1 MTTNSTITPELLDQL
16 LANYE
21 RPEDL
26 TGEDGLFKQLKKAL
40 IERALG
46 AELTEHLGYEKG
58 DLAGRGKGNSRNG
71 TSSKTILTENGEIAI
86 AIPRDRAGSFEP
98 QLIAK
103 GQTRFDGFD
112 DKIVSLYARGMTV
125 REIQGHLSELYGTE
139 VSPDLISRVTD
150 AVLDEV
156 REWQTRPLDPVYPVV
171 FFDALRVKIRDEGLV
186 KNKAVYV
193 ALALNPDGEKDVL
206 GLWIEQTE
214 GAKFWLK
221 VVNEL
226 KARGVNDILI
236 AVVDG
241 LKGFPEAI
249 TSVFP
254 QTVVQTCI
262 VHLIRNSLAFV
273 SWKDRKAI
281 LPAIKAIYR
290 AESADAALLR
300 LAEFE
305 AEWGKRYP
313 AIGQI
318 WRNAW
323 EHVVPFFAF
332 APGIRKMIYTTDE
345 MDKRFLH
352 GRDAHCGD
360 RRKSILLFGRA
371 GGPFF
376 RPGHRS
382 RSRCAQGRSRLAAF
396 AATARLGLDRPE
408 HGGTLAW
415 NGTAFLART
424 CRQPRLWLW
433 GAGDLVAKRDASA
446 ASITGPPILSC
457 RAEAPARRFLA
468 AAVSIATRIV

>member
-21 RPEDL
+21 KPEDL

-46 AELTEHLGYEKG
+46 AELTTHLGYEKG

-71 TSSKTILTENGEIAI
+71 TSAKTLLTEDGEVEIAV
-86 AIPRDRAGSFEP
+86 PRDRAGSFEP

-103 GQTRFDGFD
+103 GQTHFTGFD
-112 DKIVSLYARGMTV
+112 DKILSLYARGMTV
-125 REIQGHLSELYGTE
+125 REIQGHLAELYATD

-156 REWQTRPLDPVYPVV
+156 REWQNRPLDSIYPVV

-206 GLWIEQTE
+206 GLWIEQSE

-221 VVNEL
+221 VINEL

-249 TSVFP
+249 TSVYP
-254 QTVVQTCI
+254 QTIVQTCI

-273 SWKDRKAI
+273 SWKDRKSVVQD
-281 LPAIKAIYR
+281 LKHVYR
-290 AESADAALLR
+290 AATAQLALEWLDG
-300 LAEFE
+300 FE
-305 AEWGKRYP
+305 KRWGKRYP
-313 AIGQI
+313 ASGQA
-318 WRNAW
+318 WRRVW
-323 EHVVPFFAF
+323 EHVIPFFAF
-332 APGIRKMIYTTDE
+332 APGIRKMIYTTNAVE
-345 MDKRFLH
+345 AL
-352 GRDAHCGD
+352 
-360 RRKSILLFGRA
+360 
-371 GGPFF
+371 
-376 RPGHRS
+376 HRS
-382 RSRCAQGRSRLAAF
+382 LRKIIKTRGSFPTDDAALKLLYLAIKNAGLRWRRGIEWTAAMGQFAIAFGSRFPGS
-396 AATARLGLDRPE
+396 AR
-408 HGGTLAW
+408 
-415 NGTAFLART
+415 
-424 CRQPRLWLW
+424 
-433 GAGDLVAKRDASA
+433 
-446 ASITGPPILSC
+446 
-457 RAEAPARRFLA
+457 
-468 AAVSIATRIV
+468 

>member
-1 MTTNSTITPELLDQL
+1 MTATTITPELLDQL

-21 RPEDL
+21 KPEDL
-26 TGEDGLFKQLKKAL
+26 TGENGLFKQLKKGL

-58 DLAGRGKGNSRNG
+58 DPAGRGSGNSRNG
-71 TSSKTILTENGEIAI
+71 TSSKTILTEDGEIEI
-86 AIPRDRAGSFEP
+86 TVPRDRAGSFEP

-112 DKIVSLYARGMTV
+112 DKILSLYARGMTV
-125 REIQGHLSELYGTE
+125 REIQGHLAELYGAE

-150 AVLDEV
+150 AVLEEV
-156 REWQTRPLDPVYPVV
+156 REWQSRPLDAVYPIV

-193 ALALNPDGEKDVL
+193 ALAYNGDGEKDVL

-214 GAKFWLK
+214 GAKFWLR
-221 VVNEL
+221 VINEL

-249 TSVFP
+249 TSVYP
-254 QTVVQTCI
+254 QTLVQTCI

-281 LPAIKAIYR
+281 LPSIKAIYR

-323 EHVVPFFAF
+323 EYVVPFFAF
-332 APGIRKMIYTTDE
+332 APGIRKMIYTTNAVE
-345 MDKRFLH
+345 AL
-352 GRDAHCGD
+352 
-360 RRKSILLFGRA
+360 
-371 GGPFF
+371 
-376 RPGHRS
+376 HRS
-382 RSRCAQGRSRLAAF
+382 LRKIIKTRGSFPTDEAALKLLYLAIRNAGVHWRRPVEWTTAMGQF
-396 AATARLGLDRPE
+396 AIHFGARFSGTAR
-408 HGGTLAW
+408 
-415 NGTAFLART
+415 
-424 CRQPRLWLW
+424 
-433 GAGDLVAKRDASA
+433 S
-446 ASITGPPILSC
+446 
-457 RAEAPARRFLA
+457 
-468 AAVSIATRIV
+468 